1 LNVTREDMPGRQVAL
16 IIDLDADTVN
26 AALDKAYRQ
35 MVNQYNVPG
44 FRRGKAPRYIL
55 ESFVGKDTLT
65 ERAVRNILPDELQKV
80 IKDQDIEAMDV
91 GDVEILSM
99 DPVQVKIVIVQPPKV
114 ELGDYG
120 SIRVEKEPVEI
131 TQQQIEDVLLELR
144 RDGAPWNE
152 VTEPRPIKKDDMVY
166 LDLEGFTTQG
176 PLEEA
181 ARENFPTIVGLLRA
195 GVPAVVSDA
204 LVDMNVGD
212 EKDVT
217 DTLPEDYPNE
227 ALRGLD
233 ATYHVTVRSIKTQE
247 LPELDDEFAKKTGY
261 DSVAALR
268 EAVEHNLNQ
277 RAEENATTKQ
287 LDSAIEQLV
296 AGATIDV
303 PDVMVSEEIDAMVK
317 NLEARLK
324 EQRITPRQY
333 FMFNGTTE
341 AEYREA
347 NRERARE
354 RVIRTQALQEFARR
368 EGISVED
375 DEIHAEMDK
384 MLEPF
389 RGEERAQA
397 EKVLGT
403 HEAHHDIE
411 DRLFQQK
418 IVERL
423 TGIAEGRIEAAQP
436 EDEAKEAEAE
446 PTSEGEPSAQAE
458 ATASADDLVD
468 AGGAAEML
476 GTGDADTTS
485 ELATGKAEG
494 GGTPEDAPGAQDAQD
509 AGADTKA

>member
-1 LNVTREDMPGRQVAL
+1 MPGRQVAL
-16 IIDLDADTVN
+16 IIDLDTDTVN

-55 ESFVGKDTLT
+55 ESYVGKDTLT
-65 ERAVRNILPDELQKV
+65 ERAVRNILPDELQKA

-99 DPVQVKIVIVQPPKV
+99 DPVQVKVIVVQPPKV

-120 SIRVEKEPVEI
+120 SIRVEKEPVEV
-131 TQQQIEDVLLELR
+131 TQEQIQDVLLELR

-152 VTEPRPIKKDDMVY
+152 LAEPRPIKKDDMVY
-166 LDLEGFTTQG
+166 LDLEGYTTQG

-181 ARENFPTIVGLLRA
+181 ARENFPTIVGLARA
-195 GVPAVVSDA
+195 GVPTVVSDA

-233 ATYHVTVRSIKTQE
+233 ATYHVTVRSMKEQI

-261 DSVAALR
+261 DTVADLR
-268 EAVEHNLNQ
+268 EAVERNLQQ

-287 LDSAIEQLV
+287 LDAAIDQLV
-296 AGATIDV
+296 AGSTIDV
-303 PDVMVSEEIDAMVK
+303 PDVMVDEELDAMVK

-324 EQRITPRQY
+324 EQRLTTRQY
-333 FMFNGTTE
+333 FMYNGITE
-341 AEYREA
+341 AEYRDA

-375 DEIHAEMDK
+375 DEIHAEMDR

-389 RGEERAQA
+389 HGEEREAA

-403 HEAHHDIE
+403 HEAHHDVE
-411 DRLFQQK
+411 DRIFQRK

-423 TGIAEGRIEAAQP
+423 TGIAEGRIEAAKP
-436 EDEAKEAEAE
+436 EEAEIEAIAESEPNAEAAPESEPKAEAE
-446 PTSEGEPSAQAE
+446 TKPKHT
-458 ATASADDLVD
+458 
-468 AGGAAEML
+468 
-476 GTGDADTTS
+476 
-485 ELATGKAEG
+485 TGKA
-494 GGTPEDAPGAQDAQD
+494 
-509 AGADTKA
+509 KASS